1 MKKILI
7 ILFLIFATVLN
18 VYSQVIQSEKDFIR
32 FYYIRAR
39 EFSKPSSKVRTE
51 AGKILVE
58 KINNAQKSIDFAFYG
73 LSKQDEIL
81 NALINA
87 QNRGV
92 KVRGIVDKNV
102 DNKNDYSGTE
112 YAIQKLGGKVIKTD
126 YKTELEI

>member
-7 ILFLIFATVLN
+7 VVFLIFIFILELN
-18 VYSQVIQSEKDFIR
+18 SQAIPKENYLIK

-39 EFSKPSSKVRTE
+39 DFSKPSSKVRTE

-73 LSKQDEIL
+73 LSNQGEIL
-81 NALINA
+81 NALMNA

-92 KVRGIVDKNV
+92 KVRGIVD
-102 DNKNDYSGTE
+102 YTQQM
-112 YAIQKLGGKVIKTD
+112 AL
-126 YKTELEI
+126 